1 MAGVI
6 EKGGVSFFNIV
17 HAILGVEKG
26 KNKHGQREIYITG
39 L

>member
-1 MAGVI
+1 MKGGVI
-6 EKGGVSFFNIV
+6 ERGVQFFNIV